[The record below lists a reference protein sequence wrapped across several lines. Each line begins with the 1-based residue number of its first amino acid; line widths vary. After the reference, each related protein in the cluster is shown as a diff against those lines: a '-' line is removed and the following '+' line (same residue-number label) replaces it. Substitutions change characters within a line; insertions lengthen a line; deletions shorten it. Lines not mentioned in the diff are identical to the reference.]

1 MLYLILN
8 ALLHCGFWGWPTR
21 SFQDPWGEKKRNYFH
36 FIKKWKKKVYFL
48 KLVKKNSVHELDK
61 IRFICFHILKHL

>member
-1 MLYLILN
+1 M
-8 ALLHCGFWGWPTR
+8 HCCIVDFGGGQPEA
-21 SFQDPWGEKKRNYFH
+21 SKIHGGKKRNYFH